1 VKTQVHSLTRD
12 HSPTTLLILDMISDF
27 DFPDGNAVLRAA
39 KRIAPNIARLR
50 ERVSASGL
58 ATIFVND
65 VGGRWRSDLT
75 TVLSESLSRRSKGAP
90 VVRQL
95 LPREKDYFVMKPR
108 HSAFYATPLK
118 VLLTHLR
125 AQRLILT
132 GVSSHQCVLFTANDA
147 HVRNFDLVVPTD
159 CIAAG
164 SASEHKLALQY
175 FKAALNA
182 EVRPSG
188 RINLRKSRPS
198 T

>member
-27 DFPDGNAVLRAA
+27 DFPDGNAILRAA

-65 VGGRWRSDLT
+65 AEGRWRSDLT
-75 TVLSESLSRRSKGAP
+75 TVLSESLGRRSKGTP

-118 VLLTHLR
+118 VLLAQLR
-125 AQRLILT
+125 TQRLILT

-147 HVRNFDLVVPTD
+147 HVRNFDLIVPSD

-175 FKAALNA
+175 FKAALGA

-188 RINLRKSRPS
+188 RVNLRKLHPSR
-198 T
+198 

>member
-1 VKTQVHSLTRD
+1 MKTQVHSLTRD

-27 DFPDGNAVLRAA
+27 DFPDGGAIERAA

-50 ERVSASGL
+50 ERVTASGL

-65 VGGRWRSDLT
+65 VEGRWRSDLT
-75 TVLSESLSRRSKGAP
+75 TVLSKSLSLRSKGAA

-108 HSAFYATPLK
+108 HSAFYATPLS
-118 VLLTHLR
+118 VLLAHLHT
-125 AQRLILT
+125 QTLILT

-147 HVRNFDLVVPTD
+147 HVRNFDLLVPSD

-164 SASEHKLALQY
+164 SASEHRLALQY
-175 FKAALNA
+175 FKAALDA
-182 EVRPSG
+182 QIRPSG
-188 RINLRKSRPS
+188 RINLRKSRRSP
-198 T
+198 